1 MKYCDFNGCTNKI
14 NRGAYCDEH
23 KRSKESIKRKQNK
36 KTIYHNQNKPFY
48 NSKEWKH
55 RRSFI
60 YERERG
66 CCQKCGRFVFGKQA
80 QVHHIVT
87 IKKNPL
93 LKLDP
98 NNLMLL
104 CPSCHMEE
112 ENKDKGKMAKVY
124 PSYFKAPPTK
134 N

>member
-1 MKYCDFNGCTNKI
+1 MKYCDFNGCSNKI
-14 NRGAYCDEH
+14 NRGAYCEEH
-23 KRSKESIKRKQNK
+23 KRSKQSARKKQNK

-48 NSKEWKH
+48 NSKEWKYV
-55 RRSFI
+55 RSQI

-104 CPSCHMEE
+104 CPKCHMEE
-112 ENKDKGKMAKVY
+112 ENKDSKKIQKVF

-134 N
+134 S

>member
-14 NRGAYCDEH
+14 NRGSYCDEH
-23 KRSKESIKRKQNK
+23 KRSKASIKKMQNK

-55 RRSFI
+55 MRSFV
-60 YERERG
+60 YEREHG
-66 CCQKCGRFVFGKQA
+66 CCQKCGRFVFGKHA

-112 ENKDKGKMAKVY
+112 ENKDKEKTRKIFPG
-124 PSYFKAPPTK
+124 YFNAPPTNK
-134 N
+134 